1 MGLSSIYLA
10 QLTDQEPC
18 RFQVDR
24 PRPDAVNRSS
34 VVTPLG
40 DTDCLLSRR
49 LLPRIR
55 HEQALPEAAL
65 AELTD
70 QGLGFRGHHE
80 VGERAATRDVSP
92 RGVLRISLETGET
105 VEKGGLASAN
115 GTSRGLSPHAN

>member
-1 MGLSSIYLA
+1 MESESTSGSIMGLSSIYLA

-24 PRPDAVNRSS
+24 PCPDAVKRHPA
-34 VVTPLG
+34 VTPLG

-49 LLPRIR
+49 LLPRVR

-70 QGLGFRGHHE
+70 QALRFRGHQE
-80 VGERAATRDVSP
+80 VGERAATRDVDA
-92 RGVLRISLETGET
+92 R
-105 VEKGGLASAN
+105 
-115 GTSRGLSPHAN
+115 